1 MFKMEVKVMEKIE
14 SFYKEYEDMLEEYLE
29 NIKGYLKNNNEKY
42 AELQNKYNKI
52 LEQNENL
59 TWVLEGDIKD
69 RSLSNG
75 ECLALSKLV
84 QIYYDMQSIEEREIF
99 FLGGK
104 EVYFF
109 FKKMQI
115 LK

>member
-1 MFKMEVKVMEKIE
+1 MYKMEVKVIKKIE
-14 SFYKEYEDMLEEYLE
+14 CFYKEYEDMLEEYLE

-42 AELQNKYNKI
+42 AELQNEYNKI
-52 LEQNENL
+52 LEENENL

-69 RSLSNG
+69 RNLSNK
-75 ECLALSKLV
+75 ECFALSKLV
-84 QIYYDMQSIEEREIF
+84 QIYYDMQSIEEQEI
-99 FLGGK
+99 GGK

-109 FKKMQI
+109 FKKIGI